1 MTKLTTHV
9 LDIYSGKPGEGIKVD
24 LYYIQDGKR
33 KKLNSILLNKDGR
46 ADKPLIEGENFKE
59 GQYEI
64 VFFVGDYFKK
74 ITDASKIP
82 FLADVVIKFGISNE
96 KEHYLVPMRVSP
108 WSYSTYR
115 GS

>member
-9 LDIYSGKPGEGIKVD
+9 LDIYSGKPGKGIKVE
-24 LYYIQDGKR
+24 LYHLLDGKR
-33 KKLNSILLNKDGR
+33 EKLNSVILNNDGR
-46 ADKPLIEGENFKE
+46 AEKPLIEGSNFKE

-64 VFFVGDYFKK
+64 IFFVGDYFKK
-74 ITDASKIP
+74 ITETPKIP
-82 FLADVVIKFGISNE
+82 FLDDIVIRFGISNP
-96 KEHYLVPMRVSP
+96 KEHYHVPLLVSP